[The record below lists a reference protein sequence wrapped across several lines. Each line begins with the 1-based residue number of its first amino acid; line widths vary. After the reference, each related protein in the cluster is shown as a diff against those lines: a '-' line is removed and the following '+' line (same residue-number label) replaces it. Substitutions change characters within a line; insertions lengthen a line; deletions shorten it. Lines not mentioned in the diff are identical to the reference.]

1 MKLHHYFP
9 SLPQNALKNIYKA
22 RCERLR
28 LLMINGIPA
37 DIRWLIE
44 AKVRLA
50 CEFSDPF
57 VSYMPGFGKSTFAK
71 KRRAKRLG
79 CECSHCVRLA
89 CKKPSY
95 KTLGM
100 VFVNREDKIKFVKDS
115 MRKELLDDILR
126 SLEMHPS
133 GYVQREIQNL
143 WKLFQK
149 KSAQFSLG
157 NPTLKDPVCQF
168 IRKLDGK
175 HILNP

>member
-1 MKLHHYFP
+1 MEEIQHKLHKRFP
-9 SLPQNALKNIYKA
+9 SLPQNALKKIYKA

-50 CEFSDPF
+50 GEFSDPF

-79 CECSHCVRLA
+79 SECSHCVRLA
-89 CKKPSY
+89 CKKPRC

-100 VFVNREDKIKFVKDS
+100 VSVNREDKIKFVKDG
-115 MRKELLDDILR
+115 MNKESLDDILR
-126 SLEMHPS
+126 SLETHPS

-143 WKLFQK
+143 W
-149 KSAQFSLG
+149 
-157 NPTLKDPVCQF
+157 
-168 IRKLDGK
+168 
-175 HILNP
+175 